1 MLRKLATAFL
11 VSTLG
16 DVWDGAIEAAPTDD
30 PTSGLARRRPRRKN
44 PVFRALGRFGGRF
57 LSLRAK
63 ARIQDYLINRY
74 RIPVRLVPPEELRD
88 VQRLALERLTSRVEA
103 SELGD
108 YLEFGVYQGT
118 SLMCMHQTLDEM
130 GLERVRLFGFDSFAG
145 LPQTAEEE
153 SAWSAGQFRSDLE
166 FTRQRLDNAGVD
178 WNRTLLIQ
186 GYFSET
192 LNEETRR
199 EYGIERASVI
209 MVDCDLYSSTKEVLD
224 WCYPLLSQE
233 TVFLFDD
240 WDSTASDEGEQRA
253 FAELLQAH
261 PELGAEELGSYSA
274 RSRVFLVTTSGAGS
288 SRKKSRKGPPKRR
301 AKRARA
307 RMAAAMDKPKR
318 SQI

>member
-1 MLRKLATAFL
+1 MLRKLATVFL

-16 DVWDGAIEAAPTDD
+16 DVWDGAIETRATDD
-30 PTSGLARRRPRRKN
+30 PTSSPAEPKPPRKN
-44 PVFRALGRFGGRF
+44 PVFRALGRLGGRF

-88 VQRLALERLTSRVEA
+88 IQRLALERLTAKVEA

-118 SLMCMHQTLDEM
+118 SLMCMHQTLNEM
-130 GLERVRLFGFDSFAG
+130 GLERIRLFGFDSFAG

-153 SAWSAGQFRSDLE
+153 GVWAAGQFRSDLA

-178 WNRTLLIQ
+178 WNRTVLIQ

-192 LNEETRR
+192 LNEQTRR
-199 EYGIERASVI
+199 EHAIERASVI

-224 WCYPLLSQE
+224 WCYPLLAQE

-240 WDSTASDEGEQRA
+240 WDSSASGEGEQRA
-253 FAELLQAH
+253 FAELLEAH
-261 PELGAEELGSYSA
+261 PELDAEELGSYSP
-274 RSRVFLVTTSGAGS
+274 RSRVFLVTRAAPARRERSHGTVRRSGV
-288 SRKKSRKGPPKRR
+288 RR
-301 AKRARA
+301 WRQ
-307 RMAAAMDKPKR
+307 PE
-318 SQI
+318 